1 MKPSSDVN
9 LVGSVVTIGALENEK
24 FVIGKVLLG
33 GMGEVYQLIPIAM
46 SRPAL
51 ALKTYQ
57 PSANREQFIR
67 EADIWISL
75 GNHPNIARAFMYLE
89 WQSKPSIISCW
100 YKQPADAVLT
110 KSWSAAKFTNFT
122 AMIINALQQAL
133 MVGHV
138 IHQDVKPANILLDE
152 DDNPRLTDFGM
163 ARFSAAFSQ
172 PIRSISDVDTS
183 MGQSVTLGPLG
194 GTPLYMA
201 PELFNGAPPSVQTDI
216 FSLGVTLY
224 EVLTGEHPYC
234 GPETGN
240 RLRPTLRQVPLARVL
255 QERGVEFAPLI
266 ALITAAVKIDTRKRP
281 GSYDALIGLIS
292 GPHEAH
298 GVDNR
303 NSVTDLIVRAAF
315 LRDTGRNQESL
326 ELLRSALNTR
336 PVNPELL
343 NSYAVQLWKLG
354 HKAEAYSSWKAAV
367 ESLTFTNGRHDH
379 KVYPDPAVNLA
390 WRMVGEDRFDKADQ
404 LLKLVSVW
412 CQDAQNVLY
421 SYMEMGWW
429 HLYNGRFEE
438 AWEHIVA
445 SARSKTPDEMSLWTL
460 TLAAYLSGNFYERD
474 KTLAR
479 LYLSMKTYGESTAL
493 CACVIANGCP
503 PEIRESLFRMAYP
516 TFDKQLAY
524 LAEKVGLPSSI
535 WHEPISQ
542 SVIRLVMRSLDAQV
556 TGGRYNG
563 TI

>member
-1 MKPSSDVN
+1 MKPSSN
-9 LVGSVVTIGALENEK
+9 APQVGSVVTIGALENEK
-24 FVIGKVLLG
+24 FVIGKILLG
-33 GMGEVYQLIPIAM
+33 GMGEVYQLIPIVM

-57 PSANREQFIR
+57 PSADREQFIR

-89 WQSKPSIISCW
+89 WQSKPSIISSW

-110 KSWSAAKFTNFT
+110 KRWPADKFTNFT
-122 AMIINALQQAL
+122 AMIISALQQAL

-138 IHQDVKPANILLDE
+138 IHQDVKPANILLDK

-163 ARFSAAFSQ
+163 ARFSAALNQ

-201 PELFNGAPPSVQTDI
+201 PELFNGAQPSVQTDI

-224 EVLTGEHPYC
+224 EVLTGAHPYC

-240 RLRPTLRQVPLARVL
+240 RLRPTLRQVPLARAL
-255 QERGVEFAPLI
+255 HERGAEFAPLI
-266 ALITAAVKIDTRKRP
+266 ALITAAVQIETRKRP

-298 GVDNR
+298 GVINC

-336 PVNPELL
+336 PANPELL

-390 WRMVGEDRFDKADQ
+390 WRMVGEGRFDKADQ

-412 CQDAQNVLY
+412 CQDAQNALY

-429 HLYNGRFEE
+429 HLYNGRFED

-445 SARSKTPDEMSLWTL
+445 CARSKMPDEMSLWSL
-460 TLAAYLSGNFYERD
+460 TLAAWLSENFEHKV
-474 KTLAR
+474 KTLVK
-479 LYLSMKTYGESTAL
+479 LYSSVSNAGETTAL
-493 CACVIANGCP
+493 VACVLATYCP
-503 PEIRESLFRMAYP
+503 ERSRGNLLAIAYP
-516 TFDKQLAY
+516 KYEGRLASVAKEIGIDS
-524 LAEKVGLPSSI
+524 LDWRTALPSS
-535 WHEPISQ
+535 
-542 SVIRLVMRSLDAQV
+542 VVRLIFRSLDAIV
-556 TGGRYNG
+556 TGGNNYG